1 MGFVVSELVVGS
13 GECKINDV
21 DYLKDFLHRSVLDF
35 GEKSQVNRIEEQF
48 MEVKFVSTTLSCLF
62 SSGHLLACCGL
73 PSVVHWKYLHIVK
86 NSQNIFKKRRLD
98 EENTHKVS
106 HFPCLKI
113 TAGFTEKMI
122 HYQKKNNCKVSNV
135 PRLKSQQIPHKSAI
149 CLTKKIQRKEM

>member
-73 PSVVHWKYLHIVK
+73 PSVVHWKYWHIVK
-86 NSQNIFKKRRLD
+86 NSQNLFKKYKILD
-98 EENTHKVS
+98 TVCS
-106 HFPCLKI
+106 
-113 TAGFTEKMI
+113 
-122 HYQKKNNCKVSNV
+122 
-135 PRLKSQQIPHKSAI
+135 
-149 CLTKKIQRKEM
+149 